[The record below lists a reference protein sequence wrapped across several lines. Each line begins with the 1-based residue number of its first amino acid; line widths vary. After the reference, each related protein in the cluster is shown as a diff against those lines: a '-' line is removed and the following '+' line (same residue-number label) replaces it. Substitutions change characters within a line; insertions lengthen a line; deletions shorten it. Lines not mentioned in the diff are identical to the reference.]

1 MAYNHTTF
9 STIGAEIGHM
19 VLTIEQKDLVNF
31 ILDESNNPLVNPVK
45 GQINQSYNLAGS
57 IISIAHGLSAEQG
70 DPNGT
75 PPTGNGYSVN
85 YAPLINNL
93 TTIKDTLK
101 TNEDMNFLR
110 HTNRVSGENLQND
123 GELLSFLGLQGVAS
137 SYNSINEALKDEG
150 DPVED
155 NYSQMFSSVLGVG
168 QDIMNDLVTTLSGIT
183 GDLDP
188 DHNPTGEA
196 GAIAFVDN
204 LASNTSTFNAE
215 ILEQI
220 AFDNWWLSKTLK
232 TLKRFGLGVSVMG
245 MDKDTYFGAHLV
257 DDVVSQD
264 VKDKLS
270 NIV

>member
-9 STIGAEIGHM
+9 STIGADIGHM
-19 VLTIEQKDLVNF
+19 VLTVEQKNLVNF
-31 ILDESNNPLVNPVK
+31 VLDESNNPLANPVVGK
-45 GQINQSYNLAGS
+45 INKSYNLAGS
-57 IISIAHGLSAEQG
+57 LISIAHGLSAEQELVG
-70 DPNGT
+70 E
-75 PPTGNGYSVN
+75 PPTGNGYNVN
-85 YAPLINNL
+85 YGPLINNL

-110 HTNRVSGENLQND
+110 HTDRVSGKNLQND

-137 SYNSINEALKDEG
+137 SYNSISEAIKDEG

-168 QDIMNDLVTTLSGIT
+168 QDIMNDLVTTLSAVT

-188 DHNPTGEA
+188 DHNSTGEA
-196 GAIAFVDN
+196 GAIIFVN
-204 LASNTSTFNAE
+204 SLSANTSTFNAE

-220 AFDNWWLSKTLK
+220 AFDNWWLSKALK
-232 TLKRFGLGVSVMG
+232 TIKRFGLGLTVMG
-245 MDKDTYFGAHLV
+245 MDKDTYFGKNVINNIA
-257 DDVVSQD
+257 SQD

-270 NIV
+270 DIV